1 MNSVSGSEVAIA
13 DIVGWVDFIK
23 PNLFV
28 VHSTSAI
35 AYSPSGIKTAKRGVT
50 LALLLLGSH

>member
-1 MNSVSGSEVAIA
+1 MNWVSGGEVAIA

-35 AYSPSGIKTAKRGVT
+35 AYSPSGMKTAKRGVT
-50 LALLLLGSH
+50 LALLLRSR